1 MLQSGFQSLGASNMT
16 NIDATQYLQV
26 VRKDVANQ
34 ALFASAPEFHAF
46 IAGVDWLKAGH
57 AGEFGRHLGALADEC
72 SLDQLGR
79 LMICFAP
86 TFNEAMVKAQLEGV
100 SLQ

>member
-1 MLQSGFQSLGASNMT
+1 MT
-16 NIDATQYLQV
+16 NIDATQYLQMI
-26 VRKDVANQ
+26 RSDVKNQ
-34 ALFASAPEFHAF
+34 ALFASAPQFHAF
-46 IAGVDWLKAGH
+46 IAGVDWLKAGN

-86 TFNEAMVKAQLEGV
+86 SFNEAMIQAQLKGV
-100 SLQ
+100 VVQ

>member
-1 MLQSGFQSLGASNMT
+1 MT
-16 NIDATQYLQV
+16 NVNATQYLQI
-26 VRKDVANQ
+26 VRKDVKNQ

-46 IAGVDWLKAGH
+46 IAAVDWLRAGN

-79 LMICFAP
+79 LMVCFAS
-86 TFNEAMVKAQLEGV
+86 TFNEAMVAAQLDGV
-100 SLQ
+100 SVQ

>member
-1 MLQSGFQSLGASNMT
+1 MT
-16 NIDATQYLQV
+16 NVNATQYLQL
-26 VRKDVANQ
+26 VRKDVKNQ

-46 IAGVDWLKAGH
+46 IAAVDWLRAGH

-79 LMICFAP
+79 LMVCFAP
-86 TFNEAMVKAQLEGV
+86 TFNEAMIAAQLDGV
-100 SLQ
+100 SVQ

>member
-1 MLQSGFQSLGASNMT
+1 MT

-26 VRKDVANQ
+26 VRKDVTNQ

-46 IAGVDWLKAGH
+46 IAGVDWLKAGN

-79 LMICFAP
+79 LMICFAS
-86 TFNEAMVKAQLEGV
+86 TFNDAMVKAQLDGV